1 MSKHPI
7 INRIIKRFF
16 RPVLGLVLIAL
27 LISQLDTKKLLNV
40 LANADYGW
48 FFLACIL
55 LIISNLLSVARWKK
69 IVNHLGLAISYI
81 RLVFLYAQALSAN
94 IVLPGGIVGGDV
106 WRSLGLVRYRE
117 KIVTQ
122 VPAFTHADA
131 AASVLLDRV
140 GGLWSLCLFSF
151 VASLL
156 VLGMATENNLQGI
169 TQSLLVSYV
178 VFLGAAVIVPIL
190 LGFVALPLLE
200 AAITLATHRVLKAGI
215 ETLLKIATNMHLLF
229 STLIESLLVQA
240 TAIAALYLC
249 LKAVGVEMS
258 FALVAAVSLAI
269 FLAAIIPAAISG
281 FGARELAAVVVLG
294 YLGVHAESAFAASVL
309 FGLAGTLQGFIGIY
323 FWIKKEPQEIT
334 V

>member
-1 MSKHPI
+1 MSKQS
-7 INRIIKRFF
+7 IIKRFF

-27 LISQLDTKKLLNV
+27 LISQLDTKKLFNV

-48 FFLACIL
+48 FFLACVL

-94 IVLPGGIVGGDV
+94 TVLPGGIVGGDV

-117 KIVTQ
+117 KV
-122 VPAFTHADA
+122 VMPAPTFTHADA

-151 VASLL
+151 VASLF
-156 VLGMATENNLQGI
+156 VLGLATENNLQDI

-240 TAIAALYLC
+240 TAIATLYLC

>member
-1 MSKHPI
+1 MSKQS
-7 INRIIKRFF
+7 IIKRFF

-27 LISQLDTKKLLNV
+27 LISQLDTKKLFNV

-48 FFLACIL
+48 FFLACVL

-94 IVLPGGIVGGDV
+94 TVLPGGIVGGDV

-117 KIVTQ
+117 GIVTQ
-122 VPAFTHADA
+122 APVFTHADA

-151 VASLL
+151 VASLF
-156 VLGMATENNLQGI
+156 VLGMATENNLEGI

-200 AAITLATHRVLKAGI
+200 AAITLVTHRVLKAGI

-240 TAIAALYLC
+240 TAIATLYLC